1 MKIASQI
8 KTSADFD
15 CKFKVTPMK
24 NNYNNE
30 KYLFQLFVNKN
41 SILASRSIKN
51 CRIIFDKYLNKN
63 YELDI
68 IDIYEHPE
76 KTIKEQ
82 IIAIPT
88 LIKKSPLP
96 EVRLTGDLSDTEKV
110 VNEMIY

>member
-1 MKIASQI
+1 MKMASQI
-8 KTSADFD
+8 KSSADFD
-15 CKFKVTPMK
+15 CKFKIIPMK
-24 NNYNNE
+24 NIYNNK
-30 KYLFQLFVNKN
+30 KYLFELFINKK
-41 SILASRSIKN
+41 SIYALKSIKN
-51 CRIIFDKYLNKN
+51 CRTIFDKYLQNN

-68 IDIYEHPE
+68 IDIYEQPE

-110 VNEMIY
+110 VYELID